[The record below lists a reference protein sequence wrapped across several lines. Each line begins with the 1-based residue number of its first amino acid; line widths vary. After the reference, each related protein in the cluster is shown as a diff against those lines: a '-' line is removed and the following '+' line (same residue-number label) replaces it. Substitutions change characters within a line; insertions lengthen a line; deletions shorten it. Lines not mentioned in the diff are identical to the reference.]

1 MRYSKQTTNA
11 RRLVGLC
18 FRRSAISKALA
29 WAKNKLVELR
39 EQHLRQTESML
50 GVLTEILQTS
60 TTETDAANLGECVQ
74 SVLVA
79 HGGAAALLVQCEEI
93 TAYNSDN
100 YLPLIWRFYSR
111 YRSVLFQLVKSL
123 EIEST
128 SQDCSLMAALAFVL
142 AHEDRRP
149 KCLPTGDLDL
159 SFLSD
164 RWRKLVVE
172 VRDGKTYL
180 VRQQFEVCI
189 FSYLAAELKTGDA
202 CVVGSEDYADFR
214 EQLLTWEECQPQLLD
229 YSQQMG
235 IAVNAPEFVQQLQT
249 WLTSVATATDE
260 ICKDGTQ
267 VTIGFAALQ
276 SSDGVCF

>member
-1 MRYSKQTTNA
+1 MLLKRVAKLHS
-11 RRLVGLC
+11 C
-18 FRRSAISKALA
+18 
-29 WAKNKLVELR
+29 AKNKLVELR

-74 SVLVA
+74 SVLAA

-128 SQDCSLMAALAFVL
+128 SQDRSLMAALAFVL

-149 KCLPTGDLDL
+149 KWLPSNDLDL

-172 VRDGKTYL
+172 IRDGKTCL

-189 FSYLAAELKTGDA
+189 LGF
-202 CVVGSEDYADFR
+202 
-214 EQLLTWEECQPQLLD
+214 
-229 YSQQMG
+229 
-235 IAVNAPEFVQQLQT
+235 FVQTLEKR
-249 WLTSVATATDE
+249 D
-260 ICKDGTQ
+260 
-267 VTIGFAALQ
+267 
-276 SSDGVCF
+276 

>member
-1 MRYSKQTTNA
+1 
-11 RRLVGLC
+11 
-18 FRRSAISKALA
+18 
-29 WAKNKLVELR
+29 
-39 EQHLRQTESML
+39 ML

-74 SVLVA
+74 SVLAA

-128 SQDCSLMAALAFVL
+128 SQDRSLMAALAFVL

-149 KCLPTGDLDL
+149 KWLPSNDLDL

-172 VRDGKTYL
+172 IRDGKTCL

-189 FSYLAAELKTGDA
+189 LGF
-202 CVVGSEDYADFR
+202 
-214 EQLLTWEECQPQLLD
+214 
-229 YSQQMG
+229 
-235 IAVNAPEFVQQLQT
+235 FVQTLEKR
-249 WLTSVATATDE
+249 D
-260 ICKDGTQ
+260 
-267 VTIGFAALQ
+267 
-276 SSDGVCF
+276 